1 MISELKDDEILEFL
15 MTSDFEQDYKPE
27 EFRYL
32 LLKWRYFYRLLHG
45 KYEMSKTDLNHEIQT
60 INEKLKSKDDLL
72 VTSQIENSK
81 LQNTIDSM
89 KNRKLTFKERLT
101 GKIIMKEDENQ

>member
-45 KYEMSKTDLNHEIQT
+45 KYEMNKTDFDHEIKT
-60 INEKLKSKDDLL
+60 INNELKTKNDLL
-72 VTSQIENSK
+72 FNTQKENSK
-81 LQNTIDSM
+81 LQDNLHLI
-89 KNRKLTFKERLT
+89 KNRRLTFKERLT
-101 GKIIMKEDENQ
+101 GKIIIKEDENQ